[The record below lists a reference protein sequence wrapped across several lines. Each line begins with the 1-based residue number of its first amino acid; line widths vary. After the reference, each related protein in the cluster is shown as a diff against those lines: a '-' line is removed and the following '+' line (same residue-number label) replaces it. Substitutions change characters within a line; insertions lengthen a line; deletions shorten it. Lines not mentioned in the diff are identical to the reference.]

1 VFGCGTWAYAAFVG
15 GERSDDED
23 TSGLASLSFKAAV
36 RDFFFLWRR
45 RRSTNIPINARA
57 ATPPT
62 TTPAIRPVDGP
73 EAESESDTAAA
84 AVFDDVVSSD
94 TVLEAAFA
102 VDDACVVVGPVLLAV
117 LLASS
122 VALVAVISAAMLV
135 GFAGVG
141 RAFTTLPAT
150 LSMIAVGT
158 VTPLLDST
166 EETSPTIL
174 DRRSPICLR

>member
-1 VFGCGTWAYAAFVG
+1 M
-15 GERSDDED
+15 
-23 TSGLASLSFKAAV
+23 AAV
-36 RDFFFLWRR
+36 LDFFFLWRR
-45 RRSTNIPINARA
+45 RRRMKMPIKAKA

-73 EAESESDTAAA
+73 EFELEDDAAA
-84 AVFDDVVSSD
+84 AEELDDVGTCD
-94 TVLEAAFA
+94 AVLEASFL
-102 VDDACVVVGPVLLAV
+102 VEDAPVNVGPVLAVLLAV
-117 LLASS
+117 LLASP

-141 RAFTTLPAT
+141 KAFTTLPAT

-158 VTPLLDST
+158 ATPLLEST

>member
-1 VFGCGTWAYAAFVG
+1 M
-15 GERSDDED
+15 
-23 TSGLASLSFKAAV
+23 
-36 RDFFFLWRR
+36 
-45 RRSTNIPINARA
+45 PIKARA

-62 TTPAIRPVDGP
+62 TTPAMRPVDGP
-73 EAESESDTAAA
+73 ELEFEDEVDPCDA
-84 AVFDDVVSSD
+84 
-94 TVLEAAFA
+94 VLEASFL
-102 VDDACVVVGPVLLAV
+102 VDDAPVDVCAVLLAV

-141 RAFTTLPAT
+141 KAFTTLPAT

-158 VTPLLDST
+158 ATPLLDNT

-174 DRRSPICLR
+174 DKRSPICLR

>member
-1 VFGCGTWAYAAFVG
+1 M
-15 GERSDDED
+15 
-23 TSGLASLSFKAAV
+23 KM
-36 RDFFFLWRR
+36 
-45 RRSTNIPINARA
+45 PIKARA

-73 EAESESDTAAA
+73 ELLFEDDAAA
-84 AVFDDVVSSD
+84 AAELDEAGSSD
-94 TVLEAAFA
+94 AVLEAELL
-102 VDDACVVVGPVLLAV
+102 VDDGADDSAADVGTVLAA
-117 LLASS
+117 LLASL

-141 RAFTTLPAT
+141 KAFTTLPAT
-150 LSMIAVGT
+150 LSMTAVGT

-174 DRRSPICLR
+174 DKRSPICLL

>member
-1 VFGCGTWAYAAFVG
+1 M
-15 GERSDDED
+15 
-23 TSGLASLSFKAAV
+23 
-36 RDFFFLWRR
+36 
-45 RRSTNIPINARA
+45 PIKARA

-73 EAESESDTAAA
+73 ELVFEDDAAA
-84 AVFDDVVSSD
+84 AAELDEAGSSD
-94 TVLEAAFA
+94 AVLEAELL
-102 VDDACVVVGPVLLAV
+102 VDDDVADVDIVLAV
-117 LLASS
+117 LLAPL

-141 RAFTTLPAT
+141 NAFTTLPAT
-150 LSMIAVGT
+150 LSMTSVGT

-174 DRRSPICLR
+174 DKRSPICLL

>member
-1 VFGCGTWAYAAFVG
+1 M
-15 GERSDDED
+15 
-23 TSGLASLSFKAAV
+23 
-36 RDFFFLWRR
+36 
-45 RRSTNIPINARA
+45 PIKARA

-73 EAESESDTAAA
+73 ESAFEDDAAA
-84 AVFDDVVSSD
+84 AAELDEAGSSD
-94 TVLEAAFA
+94 AVLEAELL
-102 VDDACVVVGPVLLAV
+102 VDDDAADVDIVLSV
-117 LLASS
+117 LLASL

-141 RAFTTLPAT
+141 KAFTTLPAT
-150 LSMIAVGT
+150 LSMTSVGT

-174 DRRSPICLR
+174 DKRSPICLL